1 MSEGNDSSNNVNDLA
16 FPDLPGPGEGTDD
29 LEMPLDLP
37 DAAPAWMA
45 ALGPSLD
52 EPEAQDQL
60 PEAPADLPGDVVEP
74 APVTI
79 SPPRFD
85 ALKEQISSRLQALD
99 VVAPADAEFPA
110 SSSTNDQVDEAQAEP
125 FDELP
130 TEDPAWITD
139 SIPVLEISDQADA
152 PVIAPQIE
160 PVLDIPSRT
169 FEFQASAPPAETSP
183 SEAEDQIPASLSLTV
198 EEPATIEMGSAR
210 PAQIAD
216 ETPVVEVHAE
226 TTPEVSEPQDV
237 VPENQSEAEPD
248 GFEMPDTLPGVLA
261 DVACDEAEPASG
273 PSLEDLIADIDR
285 QAATAPAPSIKPQI
299 RATQSEPATARK
311 RYVVFS
317 LAGSKYAIPIT
328 NVIEMGRIPP
338 ITAVPYLPEWVR
350 GVTNLRG
357 DILSMIELRAFFGL
371 PPLEQSGAGRMLV
384 VRSQSR
390 GVTTGLIVD
399 GVHGMRELDPDS
411 LKPVTAAID
420 DQILKFLSGLS
431 VEEDGLLI
439 VLDLESVLSAS
450 ELRIAHHA

>member
-1 MSEGNDSSNNVNDLA
+1 MPEENDSTTNVNDLG
-16 FPDLPGPGEGTDD
+16 FPDLPGPGEGPDD

-45 ALGPSLD
+45 ALDPSLD
-52 EPEAQDQL
+52 EPEAQDPL
-60 PEAPADLPGDVVEP
+60 PEAPADVPGDVVEP
-74 APVTI
+74 APVTL

-99 VVAPADAEFPA
+99 VVAPADVEFPA
-110 SSSTNDQVDEAQAEP
+110 SASTNDQVDEAQAEP

-130 TEDPAWITD
+130 TEDPAWITG

-152 PVIAPQIE
+152 PVIAPQVE
-160 PVLDIPSRT
+160 PVLEIPSRT
-169 FEFQASAPPAETSP
+169 FEFQAPAPPAELSP
-183 SEAEDQIPASLSLTV
+183 FEATDQMPASLSLTV
-198 EEPATIEMGSAR
+198 EEPATIEMGSVE

-216 ETPVVEVHAE
+216 ETPAAEIQAEAAPE
-226 TTPEVSEPQDV
+226 TTEPGEVAT
-237 VPENQSEAEPD
+237 ENQIEAED
-248 GFEMPDTLPGVLA
+248 HSFEMPDTLPEALA
-261 DVACDEAEPASG
+261 DVACEETEPASG

-285 QAATAPAPSIKPQI
+285 QTAIASGASIKPHI
-299 RATQSEPATARK
+299 RATQSEPVTAMK

>member
-1 MSEGNDSSNNVNDLA
+1 
-16 FPDLPGPGEGTDD
+16 
-29 LEMPLDLP
+29 
-37 DAAPAWMA
+37 
-45 ALGPSLD
+45 
-52 EPEAQDQL
+52 
-60 PEAPADLPGDVVEP
+60 
-74 APVTI
+74 
-79 SPPRFD
+79 
-85 ALKEQISSRLQALD
+85 ALD

-183 SEAEDQIPASLSLTV
+183 SEAEDQIPASLLLTV

-299 RATQSEPATARK
+299 RATQYEPATARK

>member
-16 FPDLPGPGEGTDD
+16 FPDLPVPGEGSDD

-45 ALGPSLD
+45 ALGTFPD
-52 EPEAQDQL
+52 EPQAEF
-60 PEAPADLPGDVVEP
+60 PVPAPPTDLPPDLVEP

-79 SPPRFD
+79 PAPRFD
-85 ALKEQISSRLQALD
+85 ALKEQISARLQTLE
-99 VVAPADAEFPA
+99 VMTPANSEVPA
-110 SSSTNDQVDEAQAEP
+110 SSSNGDHLESTQAEP
-125 FDELP
+125 LDETP
-130 TEDPAWITD
+130 IGDPAWDTD
-139 SIPVLEISDQADA
+139 SSPGVDTSGQADA
-152 PVIAPQIE
+152 QVAISQAESVP
-160 PVLDIPSRT
+160 DIPSRT
-169 FEFQASAPPAETSP
+169 FEFQTPVPPAELSP
-183 SEAEDQIPASLSLTV
+183 FEATDQMPASLSVTV
-198 EEPATIEMGSAR
+198 EEPDTIELGSVE

-216 ETPVVEVHAE
+216 ETPAVEIQAE
-226 TTPEVSEPQDV
+226 ATPPATELQDV
-237 VPENQSEAEPD
+237 ATENQIEAED
-248 GFEMPDTLPGVLA
+248 HSFDMPDTLPEVLA
-261 DVACDEAEPASG
+261 DVAGEETEPASG

-285 QAATAPAPSIKPQI
+285 QTATASGASIKPHIQT
-299 RATQSEPATARK
+299 TQSEPATARK

-384 VRSQSR
+384 VRSQPR
-390 GVTTGLIVD
+390 GLTTGLIVD
-399 GVHGMRELDPDS
+399 GVHGMRELDTDS

-439 VLDLESVLSAS
+439 VLDLERVLSSS